1 MTSII
6 CRLSYEAVNFNRV
19 EQIGESM
26 QPLSPLHRAA
36 QKGDVEKL
44 RFWVQKVGSSYLSE
58 VQ

>member
-1 MTSII
+1 MTSMIR
-6 CRLSYEAVNFNRV
+6 RLFYEAVINHKEV
-19 EQIGESM
+19 QIGERM